1 MNKSILIIEDN
12 PGIRMSL
19 QDEFE
24 SQGFSILH
32 ADNGIEGLSLALEQ
46 EPDLIVLDIMLP
58 GMDGYEVLKHLRAK
72 GNYTPVI
79 MLTVK
84 DSEIDKVLG
93 LELGADD
100 YVTKPFSVREL
111 SARIKTIFRR
121 LEAYG
126 KVPDSCRIGG
136 TSFDFQGY
144 VAVKDGIKIDYTPLE
159 FRMLHFFVQN
169 RGIVLS
175 RDQLLDQVWG
185 KDNLVVSLRTIDSH
199 VASIRKKLEDDPS
212 DPVHIINIRGVG
224 YKLTYLE

>member
-24 SQGFSILH
+24 SRGYSIQH
-32 ADNGIEGLSLALEQ
+32 ADNGIEGLSLALEHN
-46 EPDLIVLDIMLP
+46 PDLIVLDIMLP
-58 GMDGYEVLKHLRAK
+58 GMDGYEVLKHLRVK

-136 TSFDFQGY
+136 TTFDFQGY
-144 VAVKDGIKIDYTPLE
+144 VAEKDGIKIDYTPLE

-224 YKLTYLE
+224 YKLTEAE

>member
-19 QDEFE
+19 QDELE
-24 SQGFSILH
+24 SQGYKVQQAS
-32 ADNGIEGLSLALEQ
+32 NGNEGFTLALEQ

-58 GMDGYEVLKHLRAK
+58 GMDGYEVLKKLRSK
-72 GNYTPVI
+72 ERFTPVI

-84 DSEIDKVLG
+84 DAEIDKVLG

-100 YVTKPFSVREL
+100 YVTKPFSLREL

-121 LEAYG
+121 TEAYG
-126 KVPDSCRIGG
+126 KGPDSCHIGA

-144 VAVKDGIKIDYTPLE
+144 TAEKNGIKIDYTPLE
-159 FRMLHFFVQN
+159 FRMLHVFVKN

-185 KDNLVVSLRTIDSH
+185 EDNLVVSLRTIDSH
-199 VASIRKKLEDDPS
+199 VASIRKKLENDPS
-212 DPVHIINIRGVG
+212 NPLHIINIRGVG
-224 YKLTYLE
+224 YKLTDPG

>member
-1 MNKSILIIEDN
+1 M
-12 PGIRMSL
+12 
-19 QDEFE
+19 
-24 SQGFSILH
+24 
-32 ADNGIEGLSLALEQ
+32 ALEQ
-46 EPDLIVLDIMLP
+46 NPDLILLDIMLP
-58 GMDGYEVLKHLRAK
+58 GMDGYEVLKHIRAK

-121 LEAYG
+121 IEAYG
-126 KVPDSCRIGG
+126 KGPDSCQIGV
-136 TSFDFQGY
+136 TTFDFQGY
-144 VAVKDGIKIDYTPLE
+144 AAEKNGIKIDYTPLE
-159 FRMLHFFVQN
+159 FRMLHVFVKN

-199 VASIRKKLEDDPS
+199 VSSIRKKLEYDPS
-212 DPVHIINIRGVG
+212 NPLHIINIRGIG
-224 YKLTYLE
+224 YKLTEPE

>member
-1 MNKSILIIEDN
+1 MNKTILLIEDN

-19 QDEFE
+19 QDELE
-24 SQGFSILH
+24 SQGYKVEQAS
-32 ADNGIEGLSLALEQ
+32 DGNEGLTLALEE

-58 GMDGYEVLKHLRAK
+58 GMDGYEVLKQLRAR
-72 GNYTPVI
+72 GRYTPVI

-84 DSEIDKVLG
+84 DAEIDKVLG

-100 YVTKPFSVREL
+100 YVTKPFSIREL

-121 LEAYG
+121 IDAYG
-126 KVPDSCRIGG
+126 KGPDASQIGA
-136 TSFDFQGY
+136 TILDFQGY
-144 VAVKDGIKIDYTPLE
+144 TAEKNGKKIDYTPLE
-159 FRMLHFFVQN
+159 LRMLQVFVKN

-212 DPVHIINIRGVG
+212 NPVHIMNIRGVG
-224 YKLTYLE
+224 YKLTDPE